1 MQTRTLAKEK
11 THLGRGELDGNVA
24 QTSLPWPVPVAA
36 APCPCLG
43 HAHTPGQQQ
52 IPAKTSL
59 RHQGAQ
65 LSRKPA
71 AE

>member
-11 THLGRGELDGNVA
+11 AHLGRGELDGNVA
-24 QTSLPWPVPVAA
+24 QISLPWPVPVAA

-43 HAHTPGQQQ
+43 HTHTPGQQQ

-59 RHQGAQ
+59 RHQ
-65 LSRKPA
+65 
-71 AE
+71 